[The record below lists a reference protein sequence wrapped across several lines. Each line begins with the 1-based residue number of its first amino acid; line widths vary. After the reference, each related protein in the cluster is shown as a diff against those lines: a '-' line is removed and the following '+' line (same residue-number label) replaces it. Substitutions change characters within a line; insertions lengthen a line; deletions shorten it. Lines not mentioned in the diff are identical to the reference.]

1 MEVSQVPWL
10 THARRSTSARIELS
24 VANIVALSD
33 YSKTSLQAQ
42 ASDTRGIRKEIQELR
57 QLVDSRSKGEF
68 SDEPLTYTA
77 QPNILPLH
85 SGNVSKGTD
94 VLLEGRRGLEVQV
107 IWRPSWACDSAC
119 HCLCHE
125 STLGR
130 SPQLLDKF
138 LGVLFWGYCGL
149 PVIRKPC
156 DVASCRRRRGLKFGM
171 SYYFPAWFVEKEIEL
186 TFRSMPLGTP
196 QISIK
201 MASIVSNG
209 ALLLKYTH
217 NKDLAGIQSLFS
229 QGLAAPSD
237 AGHLDGCT
245 ALHVGI
251 PGPIHVQLLT
261 QYCQVR
267 RGAWKH

>member
-1 MEVSQVPWL
+1 MPWL
-10 THARRSTSARIELS
+10 THVYRNTSARIELS
-24 VANIVALSD
+24 VANVIALSD
-33 YSKTSLQAQ
+33 YSSTLLQAQ
-42 ASDTRGIRKEIQELR
+42 ASDARGIRKEIQELR
-57 QLVDSRSKGEF
+57 QLVDSRSRGES
-68 SDEPLTYTA
+68 SDEPLPYIP

-85 SGNVSKGTD
+85 SGDVNKGTD

-107 IWRPSWACDSAC
+107 VWRPSWACDSAC

-125 STLGR
+125 STHGR

-138 LGVLFWGYCGL
+138 LGILFWGYCGL
-149 PVIRKPC
+149 PIIRKRC
-156 DVASCRRRRGLKFGM
+156 DVASCRRRRGLRFGM
-171 SYYFPAWFVEKEIEL
+171 SYYFPAWFVEKKLEL

-209 ALLLKYTH
+209 ALIFKYTH

-251 PGPIHVQLLT
+251 PSSDYVQLLT
-261 QYCQVR
+261 KNFQVR
-267 RGAWKH
+267 CGAWKHRSH